1 MRTTEDGFTRRQ
13 AGFTLAE
20 LLVAAGVTAILL
32 LGVLA
37 LFDFN
42 NRVARVQTHV
52 ADMQQSLRVAQY
64 DMVRLVRMT
73 GRGGLPAAEA
83 TGATPRHLP
92 TGIAVQML
100 DDAPANTR
108 ILAGDDET
116 LVLAGS
122 DVLTVRGVFTSS
134 IYQVNTVD
142 PATFS
147 LSPLPPAVP
156 TQGTVVINDTS
167 PTGVSQPLQSLQEA
181 IAENKPEALLLVSA
195 LDDGI
200 FAVVELNPS
209 TSSVVG
215 GVATLS
221 FNITGGTYTTAFQ
234 ALSRGGGFPT
244 QLRSVAYVG
253 LLEEYR
259 FYIREKHAVDGDAT
273 SDLTPRLARA
283 RMIPGTAVAYRNDP
297 SNATVDI
304 ADNIRDLQVALGIDL
319 NGDRVI
325 TDAGTATDEW
335 LGNHA
340 NDLANPALWEGVAPN
355 RPPNVYY
362 IRVSTLGQTDRRD
375 PDYQA
380 PLLVALENRTYDST
394 VNSRVSRMY
403 RRRALQT
410 VIDLR
415 NLA

>member
-1 MRTTEDGFTRRQ
+1 MKKNE

-20 LLVAAGVTAILL
+20 LLVAAAVTAILL

-92 TGIAVQML
+92 TGVAVEMR
-100 DDAPANTR
+100 DNVPANTR
-108 ILAGDDET
+108 ILAGDDDT
-116 LVLAGS
+116 LVVAGT
-122 DVLTVRGVFTSS
+122 DVLTVRGVFTST
-134 IYQVNTVD
+134 IFQVNTVN
-142 PATFS
+142 AASFT

-156 TQGTVVINDTS
+156 TQGTVVIDATS
-167 PTGVSQPLQSLQEA
+167 PTGVAQPLQALADA
-181 IAENKPEALLLVSA
+181 IAENQPEALLLVSP

-200 FAVVELNPS
+200 FAVVELNTNTS
-209 TSSVVG
+209 TVAG
-215 GVATLS
+215 GVATLN
-221 FNITGGTYTTAFQ
+221 FNITGGTYTTDFLR
-234 ALSRGGGFPT
+234 LSRGGNFPT

-259 FYIREKHAVDGDAT
+259 FYVREEHVVDGDAT
-273 SDLTPRLARA
+273 TDLAPRLARA
-283 RMIPGTAVAYRNDP
+283 RMIPGTAVAYHGEA

-325 TDAGTATDEW
+325 ADAGSATDEW

-340 NDLANPALWEGVAPN
+340 NDMANPALWEGVAPN

-362 IRVSTLGQTDRRD
+362 IRVSTLAQTDRRD
-375 PDYQA
+375 PEYAA
-380 PLLVALENRTYDST
+380 PLLVALENRSYGAGAEI
-394 VNSRVSRMY
+394 NNRVSRMF
-403 RRRALQT
+403 RRRAVQT